1 MNLIKAVYGSSL
13 SFLNTVPKSERKKI
27 GQFFTPAP
35 IAEYMGGMATN
46 CYETV
51 YVLDPGAGSGVLSA
65 AIVSKLIDGKAK
77 HIYLDAYENN
87 VGIIPLLT
95 NNLEAI
101 REAAKEKG
109 ATVHYRIY
117 DTNFIEANRKA
128 WTGLAPNSKY
138 DIVICNPP
146 YKKLGKQ
153 DIEACIMGEMVHGQP
168 NLYFLFMAMGA
179 HLLKESG
186 EIICIVPRSFTSG
199 LYFTAFRKWFT
210 SQVRIENVHYSHQ
223 GDLSAEKT
231 VSYRRQS
238 FYGQKKPQTS
248 LNISRLQSLKTKTA
262 LSATDSMHNT
272 KHALK
277 MMAIRFCSSLHQ
289 KKMQKL

>member
-138 DIVICNPP
+138 DIVI
-146 YKKLGKQ
+146 
-153 DIEACIMGEMVHGQP
+153 GEMVHGQP